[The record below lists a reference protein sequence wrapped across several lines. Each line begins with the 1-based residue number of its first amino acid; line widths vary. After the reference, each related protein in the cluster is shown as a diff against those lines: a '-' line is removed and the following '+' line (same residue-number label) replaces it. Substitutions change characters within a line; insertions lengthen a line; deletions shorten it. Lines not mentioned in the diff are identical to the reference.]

1 MTANWKRLLR
11 VCVRVE
17 ASTMESEVPLLLLLS
32 PASLTGLSLL
42 PRTSVAA
49 SRGQQTPDDSDR
61 LPRRC

>member
-1 MTANWKRLLR
+1 
-11 VCVRVE
+11 
-17 ASTMESEVPLLLLLS
+17 MESEVPLLLLLS

-61 LPRRC
+61 LPRRCWVTSAARVISF